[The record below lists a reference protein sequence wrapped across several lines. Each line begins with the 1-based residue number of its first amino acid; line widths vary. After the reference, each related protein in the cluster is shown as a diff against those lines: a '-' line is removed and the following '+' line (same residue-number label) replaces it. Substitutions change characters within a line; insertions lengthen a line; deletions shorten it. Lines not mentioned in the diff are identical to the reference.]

1 MKKII
6 FWGLVSSFTFISECQ
21 SIEQQTENK
30 PDVVLT
36 TQKSTAEYKNC
47 VLEKTSVLLP
57 LTTTETKNGFR
68 LAKGEMGYAG
78 VTIYISN
85 ENGATK
91 VKGHIPSSSWA
102 VIPKKMKQALNDC
115 A

>member
-1 MKKII
+1 MEKII
-6 FWGLVSSFTFISECQ
+6 FVGLFFIFLNGCQ
-21 SIEQQTENK
+21 NIEQQKENK

-36 TQKSTAEYKNC
+36 TKKSTAEYKNC

-78 VTIYISN
+78 VTIYIEN
-85 ENGATK
+85 ENSITK
-91 VKGHIPSSSWA
+91 IKGYIPSSSWA
-102 VIPKKMKQALNDC
+102 ILPKKMKLALNDC

>member
-1 MKKII
+1 MEKII
-6 FWGLVSSFTFISECQ
+6 FLGLFFIFLNGCQ
-21 SIEQQTENK
+21 NIEQQKENK

-36 TQKSTAEYKNC
+36 TKKSTAEYKNC

-78 VTIYISN
+78 VTIYR
-85 ENGATK
+85 K
-91 VKGHIPSSSWA
+91 
-102 VIPKKMKQALNDC
+102 
-115 A
+115 

>member
-1 MKKII
+1 MKKSI
-6 FWGLVSSFTFISECQ
+6 FLGLVSSFAFFNGCQ

-30 PDVVLT
+30 ADVVLT

-47 VLEKTSVLLP
+47 VLENTSVLLP
-57 LTTTETKNGFR
+57 LTATETKNGFR

-78 VTIYISN
+78 VTIYIAN
-85 ENGATK
+85 ENGITM
-91 VKGHIPSSSWA
+91 VKGYIPSSSWA